1 MMKGEAMR
9 LTEREHNAIVAVL
22 KRHFGDD
29 AVIWLFGSRVDD
41 RFFADWRESEATLGR
56 GGIEK
61 RR

>member
-1 MMKGEAMR
+1 MR